1 MKNELQT
8 VNTGVPNNV
17 IIEDRKR
24 MSISGV
30 LDVESFDENEISL
43 NTTGGNILVTGE
55 DMRVERLSIET
66 GDIVIEGFIICIEYS
81 DKHRGKE
88 GFWSRLF

>member
-8 VNTGVPNNV
+8 VNTGAPNNV

-43 NTTGGNILVTGE
+43 NTTGGNIFVTGE

-66 GDIVIEGFIICIEYS
+66 GDIVIEGYIICIEYS
-81 DKHRGKE
+81 DKHRVKE

>member
-66 GDIVIEGFIICIEYS
+66 GDIVIEGFIICIEYN
-81 DKHRGKE
+81 DKQRRKE